1 MRRIAY
7 ASATF
12 IVIVAISF
20 PAHSATI
27 EDRAEPALIQGPDV
41 RLIRYAD
48 APGDPEPLYT
58 RVVDGRE
65 TGFVRDGGQCMD
77 GKFGGAVMACDVSVA
92 DDIANSV
99 LAAVSYAL
107 VTHQP
112 GEVLA
117 SSTQAH
123 FPDWA
128 GTPLPIVTGDDGSIT
143 VIVPP
148 APLPP
153 VPTAPV
159 PIPGAAVMLLG
170 ALATLWMFRK

>member
-1 MRRIAY
+1 MIRSFAFLMGGVAAIA
-7 ASATF
+7 
-12 IVIVAISF
+12 VAIAAA
-20 PAHSATI
+20 PLWPATI

-77 GKFGGAVMACDVSVA
+77 GKLGGAVMACDVSVVEA
-92 DDIANSV
+92 IEQA
-99 LAAVSYAL
+99 LATYHVSDAGNM
-107 VTHQP
+107 TAP
-112 GEVLA
+112 GRNA
-117 SSTQAH
+117 M
-123 FPDWA
+123 PDWA
-128 GTPLPIVTGDDGSIT
+128 GNPLPIVTGDDGSIT

-153 VPTAPV
+153 VPTV

-170 ALATLWMFRK
+170 ALATLWRFRQ

>member
-1 MRRIAY
+1 MIRTVAFLMGGVAAIA
-7 ASATF
+7 
-12 IVIVAISF
+12 VAIAAA
-20 PAHSATI
+20 PLWPATI

-77 GKFGGAVMACDVSVA
+77 GKLGGAVMACDVSVA
-92 DDIANSV
+92 EAIEQA
-99 LAAVSYAL
+99 
-107 VTHQP
+107 
-112 GEVLA
+112 LA
-117 SSTQAH
+117 SDHVAGGGKMIATGQSAM
-123 FPDWA
+123 PDWA
-128 GTPLPIVTGDDGSIT
+128 GTPLPIITGDDGSIT

-159 PIPGAAVMLLG
+159 PVPGAAVMLLG
-170 ALATLWMFRK
+170 ALATLWRFRQ